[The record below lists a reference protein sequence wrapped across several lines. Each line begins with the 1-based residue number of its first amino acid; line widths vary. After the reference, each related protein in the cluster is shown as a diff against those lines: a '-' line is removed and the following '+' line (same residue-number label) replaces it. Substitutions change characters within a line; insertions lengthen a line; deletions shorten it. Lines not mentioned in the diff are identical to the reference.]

1 MFKSIK
7 RQRVSDEIVNQVKSL
22 ISQGTLKPGDRLPPE
37 RELIKEFGVS
47 RPSIREALTSLV
59 AQGFLE
65 VKQGNRT
72 FVKSVTSEKIQ
83 DPLSL
88 LLNTDTQKIFDLIEV
103 RKEMEAWGA
112 FHAAQRVSEEDIERL
127 RYVKALMSDCGVN
140 LAGVE
145 VALRLMQRM
154 RDMQEQL
161 EELERRISRVGETEM
176 EDVIEDII
184 EDAEW
189 NEI

>member
-1 MFKSIK
+1 MTDWESKPRYVISIAA
-7 RQRVSDEIVNQVKSL
+7 RMIGIEAH
-22 ISQGTLKPGDRLPPE
+22 TLRYYERLGLVEPE
-37 RELIKEFGVS
+37 RSSGN
-47 RPSIREALTSLV
+47 IRLYSEA
-59 AQGFLE
+59 
-65 VKQGNRT
+65 
-72 FVKSVTSEKIQ
+72 
-83 DPLSL
+83 
-88 LLNTDTQKIFDLIEV
+88 
-103 RKEMEAWGA
+103 
-112 FHAAQRVSEEDIERL
+112 DIERL

-161 EELERRISRVGETEM
+161 EEMEGRISRVGETEM

>member
-1 MFKSIK
+1 MTDWESKPRYVISIAA
-7 RQRVSDEIVNQVKSL
+7 RMIGIEAH
-22 ISQGTLKPGDRLPPE
+22 TLRYYERLGLVEPE
-37 RELIKEFGVS
+37 RSSGN
-47 RPSIREALTSLV
+47 IRLY
-59 AQGFLE
+59 
-65 VKQGNRT
+65 
-72 FVKSVTSEKIQ
+72 
-83 DPLSL
+83 
-88 LLNTDTQKIFDLIEV
+88 
-103 RKEMEAWGA
+103 
-112 FHAAQRVSEEDIERL
+112 SEEDIERL

-154 RDMQEQL
+154 RDMQQQL
-161 EELERRISRVGETEM
+161 EEMQRRISRVAEAEM